1 MLVTTTGT
9 NVTINSLRGL
19 DNLPYVIVHP
29 QTDFDLLDLFTEED
43 IEEALTDLQSA
54 VTAGDLTVKTADGV
68 SVTDVTQATSNNDH
82 IHDPSEIAGLSAS
95 LSSKYDASNP
105 SGYQTAAQVTAEIS
119 NVVGGAP
126 GALDT
131 LNELADALGDD
142 PNFAATIAT
151 QQSTQDTNISNNASA
166 ISTEVTDRTNAD
178 TALQNQITT
187 NDTDISNLQSSQSTQ
202 DTNISNNSSSI
213 SNNQSNIATLQTSQG
228 VQDTAIALNTAKVSA
243 DGSVGTHSDVD
254 LSGIVTGDQLQWDG
268 STLTPVSITNGF
280 TVFPIWAE
288 ENGGL
293 ASNQYE
299 WSWGNGSTGAA
310 IGIPLGLNCELFA
323 VSFNAETF
331 GTSVSIDTQSNG
343 TTINT
348 SSFTSNNQVVDITPI
363 AVTKGSRI
371 GFRTNTVSGSMD
383 DCRVCAW
390 FRVKAISSVPTVDR
404 AFVTGNA
411 IAFSSTTWA
420 DIPGM
425 TETVTLSATG
435 NIEGNFNYSASR
447 SGGTNAVAD
456 FRVVIGASNGFAFP
470 DTLSIFNDNGTCSHF
485 VDNIAAGTY
494 TVKAQCQ
501 TTQPITLA
509 AASLRSTA
517 QEV

>member
-213 SNNQSNIATLQTSQG
+213 SNNQSNIALAVVKFAARSTL
-228 VQDTAIALNTAKVSA
+228 LNTTLVAICVASTHTLLRCKIVVSRYTA
-243 DGSVGTHSDVD
+243 NTKITRSRP
-254 LSGIVTGDQLQWDG
+254 QLY
-268 STLTPVSITNGF
+268 
-280 TVFPIWAE
+280 PI
-288 ENGGL
+288 
-293 ASNQYE
+293 
-299 WSWGNGSTGAA
+299 
-310 IGIPLGLNCELFA
+310 
-323 VSFNAETF
+323 
-331 GTSVSIDTQSNG
+331 
-343 TTINT
+343 
-348 SSFTSNNQVVDITPI
+348 
-363 AVTKGSRI
+363 
-371 GFRTNTVSGSMD
+371 
-383 DCRVCAW
+383 
-390 FRVKAISSVPTVDR
+390 
-404 AFVTGNA
+404 
-411 IAFSSTTWA
+411 
-420 DIPGM
+420 
-425 TETVTLSATG
+425 
-435 NIEGNFNYSASR
+435 R
-447 SGGTNAVAD
+447 S
-456 FRVVIGASNGFAFP
+456 
-470 DTLSIFNDNGTCSHF
+470 
-485 VDNIAAGTY
+485 
-494 TVKAQCQ
+494 
-501 TTQPITLA
+501 
-509 AASLRSTA
+509 
-517 QEV
+517 